1 MTSLLSRASLRY
13 LARHP
18 AQLALAILG
27 VALGVA
33 VLVGIDTASISARR
47 AFELSSQ
54 ALRGAATHVLRD
66 VDERLYVELAC
77 APGAPPMAPLVSA
90 SVLVGS
96 QRKPLELLGV
106 DGFAEARLRPQL
118 SGLRAANTL
127 ASAERGAALAASTAR
142 ELGLALGQ
150 RFDVVVGSQ
159 LSTLELAAVLEGDD
173 AASSAALGELLVLD
187 IALAQELTGKLGRL
201 SRVDLVLDERSLER
215 VRSLLPAQVRLESA
229 QSREQSRK
237 SLTRAFEINLRAM
250 SLLALLVG
258 VFLVYNTMTFS
269 VVQRRALW
277 GALRTLGVTRG
288 EIFRLVCVEALAVG
302 ALGSALG
309 VGLGLLLARELV
321 ELVTRTINDLYFAVQ
336 VRELSVQPA
345 ILVQAFAL
353 GVGGA
358 VLAALAPARDALSS
372 APRAALSRA
381 TLEQRW
387 SALAPRLC
395 AWGALLVLAALGVF
409 AWKGAPLVLS
419 LGALFTLLVG
429 AALFVPLLTLWAS
442 AALAAPVG
450 FFAGNLGR
458 MAARGIAASLSRT
471 GVAIAALAIALSA
484 SAGMGVMVA
493 SFRATVTRW
502 LSSTLRADVYV
513 SAPTLSSINVET
525 QLAPALVE
533 RLTRA
538 PNVVGAN
545 LYRALELQDTRE
557 QWLRAVAIDFDER
570 AHDALEFLAGERTA
584 AWEQFERRDVVFVSE
599 PLAART
605 ALRVGDSL
613 ELASPSG
620 PRAFEVAAVFRDYS
634 TDAGFFFLPR
644 RSYRAHW
651 GDDSI
656 SSLGLF
662 AQPGVDG
669 ESLAAEL
676 RASLAPGEQAFVRSR
691 TTLEQASLEVFDQ
704 TFEVTHVL
712 RWIAGGVA
720 FLGVLCALLA
730 LELEREREFGVLRAL
745 GLAPR
750 GVKQLVLLQT
760 GLLGLV
766 AGAIA
771 LPLGLAVAL
780 VLTRVINERAFGWSL
795 ELSFPPRVF
804 AETLAISV
812 LAALLAGIAPALRM
826 ARIPPARALRSD

>member
-1 MTSLLSRASLRY
+1 MSPLLARASLRY

-33 VLVGIDTASISARR
+33 VVVGIDTASISARR
-47 AFELSSQ
+47 AFELSSR
-54 ALRGAATHVLRD
+54 AMRGSATHVVRD
-66 VDERLYVELAC
+66 VDEQLYVRLAC
-77 APGAPPMAPLVSA
+77 EPGAPPMAPLVTASA
-90 SVLVGS
+90 LVGVE
-96 QRKPLELLGV
+96 RRPLELIGV
-106 DGFAEARLRPQL
+106 DGFAEARVRPQL
-118 SGLRAANTL
+118 AGLRAANTL
-127 ASAERGAALAASTAR
+127 ASAERGAGLARSTAR
-142 ELGLALGQ
+142 ELGLELGQ
-150 RFDVVVGSQ
+150 RFDVVVGSE
-159 LSTLELAAVLEGDD
+159 LASLELAALLEGDD
-173 AASSAALGELLVLD
+173 AASSAALGELLVVD
-187 IALAQELTGKLGRL
+187 IALAQELTGSLGRL
-201 SRVDLVLDERSLER
+201 SRVDFVLDEPSLAR
-215 VRSLLPAQVRLESA
+215 LRPQLPAHLRLESA
-229 QSREQSRK
+229 DSREESRK
-237 SLTRAFEINLRAM
+237 SLTRAFEVNLRAM

-277 GALRTLGVTRG
+277 GALRTLGVSRG
-288 EIFRLVCVEALAVG
+288 EIFRLVCVEALAIG
-302 ALGSALG
+302 TLGSALG

-321 ELVTRTINDLYFAVQ
+321 ELVTRTINDLYFSVQ

-345 ILVQAFAL
+345 LLAQAFAL
-353 GVGGA
+353 GAGGA

-381 TLEQRW
+381 ALEQRLV
-387 SALAPRLC
+387 ALAPRLC
-395 AWGALLVLAALGVF
+395 GWGALLVLAALGVF
-409 AWKGAPLVLS
+409 AWEGAPLVMS

-429 AALFVPLLTLWAS
+429 VALFVPKLTLWAS

-450 FFAGNLGR
+450 LLAGNLGR
-458 MAARGIAASLSRT
+458 MAARGIATSLSRT
-471 GVAIAALAIALSA
+471 GVAIAALSIALSA

-493 SFRATVTRW
+493 SFRSTVTRW

-513 SAPTLSSINVET
+513 SAPTLSATQVDT

-533 RLTRA
+533 RFTRA
-538 PNVVGAN
+538 PNVAGAN
-545 LYRALELQDTRE
+545 LYRALELQDSGE
-557 QWLRAVAIDFDER
+557 HWLRAVAIDFDAR
-570 AHDALEFLAGERTA
+570 AHDALEFLAGERDA
-584 AWEQFERRDVVFVSE
+584 AWKSFEQRDVVFVSE
-599 PLAART
+599 PLAARA
-605 ALRVGDSL
+605 ALGVGDSL

-620 PRAFEVAAVFRDYS
+620 PRSFEIAAVFRDYS
-634 TDAGFFFLPR
+634 TDAGFLFLPR
-644 RSYRAHW
+644 RAYREHW
-651 GDDSI
+651 GDDSV

-662 AQPGVDG
+662 AAPGVDAQT
-669 ESLAAEL
+669 LTQEL
-676 RASLAPGEQAFVRSR
+676 RASLAPSEQAFVRSR
-691 TTLEQASLEVFDQ
+691 ATLEQASLEVFDQ

-750 GVKQLVLLQT
+750 GVRQLVLLQT
-760 GLLGLV
+760 GLMGLV

-795 ELSFPPRVF
+795 DLSFPPRVF
-804 AETLAISV
+804 AETLAIAV
-812 LAALLAGIAPALRM
+812 LSALLAGIAPALRM